1 MRPQGF
7 ERLLRGAGIG
17 RIRGVG
23 RGDEGAG
30 AVNTK
35 VVIRVRNGD
44 DAPVSVERLVV
55 DSRAEV
61 GAGVTPMLLS
71 DMLALLDDS
80 CHVTDVEIR
89 RAEP

>member
-1 MRPQGF
+1 M
-7 ERLLRGAGIG
+7 
-17 RIRGVG
+17 
-23 RGDEGAG
+23 
-30 AVNTK
+30 NTK
-35 VVIRVRNGD
+35 VVIRVRIGD
-44 DAPVSVERLVV
+44 DAPVSVERLVG

-80 CHVTDVEIR
+80 CHVTGVEIR

>member
-1 MRPQGF
+1 M
-7 ERLLRGAGIG
+7 
-17 RIRGVG
+17 
-23 RGDEGAG
+23 
-30 AVNTK
+30 NTK

-61 GAGVTPMLLS
+61 GAGVTPMMLM
-71 DMLALLDDS
+71 DMLRLLDES
-80 CHVTDVEIR
+80 AHVTGVEIR

>member
-1 MRPQGF
+1 M
-7 ERLLRGAGIG
+7 
-17 RIRGVG
+17 
-23 RGDEGAG
+23 
-30 AVNTK
+30 NTK

-61 GAGVTPMLLS
+61 GAGVTPMMLM
-71 DMLALLDDS
+71 DMLRLLDEPA
-80 CHVTDVEIR
+80 HVTGVEIK

>member
-1 MRPQGF
+1 M
-7 ERLLRGAGIG
+7 
-17 RIRGVG
+17 
-23 RGDEGAG
+23 
-30 AVNTK
+30 NTK

-61 GAGVTPMLLS
+61 GAGVTPMMLM
-71 DMLALLDDS
+71 DMLRLLDES
-80 CHVTDVEIR
+80 AHVTGVEIK

>member
-1 MRPQGF
+1 M
-7 ERLLRGAGIG
+7 
-17 RIRGVG
+17 
-23 RGDEGAG
+23 
-30 AVNTK
+30 NTK

-44 DAPVSVERLVV
+44 DAPASVERLVV
-55 DSRAEV
+55 DSRVEV

>member
-1 MRPQGF
+1 M
-7 ERLLRGAGIG
+7 
-17 RIRGVG
+17 
-23 RGDEGAG
+23 
-30 AVNTK
+30 NTK

-61 GAGVTPMLLS
+61 GAGVTPMMLM
-71 DMLALLDDS
+71 DMLRLLGES
-80 CHVTDVEIR
+80 AHVTGVEIK

>member
-1 MRPQGF
+1 M
-7 ERLLRGAGIG
+7 
-17 RIRGVG
+17 
-23 RGDEGAG
+23 
-30 AVNTK
+30 NTK

-44 DAPVSVERLVV
+44 DAPVSVERLV

>member
-1 MRPQGF
+1 M
-7 ERLLRGAGIG
+7 
-17 RIRGVG
+17 
-23 RGDEGAG
+23 
-30 AVNTK
+30 NTK
-35 VVIRVRNGD
+35 VAIRVRNGD
-44 DAPVSVERLVV
+44 DAPASVERLVV

>member
-1 MRPQGF
+1 M
-7 ERLLRGAGIG
+7 
-17 RIRGVG
+17 
-23 RGDEGAG
+23 
-30 AVNTK
+30 NTK

-55 DSRAEV
+55 DSRVEV

>member
-1 MRPQGF
+1 M
-7 ERLLRGAGIG
+7 
-17 RIRGVG
+17 
-23 RGDEGAG
+23 
-30 AVNTK
+30 NTK

-61 GAGVTPMLLS
+61 GAGVTPMMLM
-71 DMLALLDDS
+71 DMLRLLDES
-80 CHVTDVEIR
+80 VHVTGVEIR

>member
-1 MRPQGF
+1 M
-7 ERLLRGAGIG
+7 
-17 RIRGVG
+17 
-23 RGDEGAG
+23 
-30 AVNTK
+30 NTK

-61 GAGVTPMLLS
+61 GAGGTPMLLS
-71 DMLALLDDS
+71 DMLRLLDES
-80 CHVTDVEIR
+80 AHVTGVEIK

>member
-1 MRPQGF
+1 M
-7 ERLLRGAGIG
+7 
-17 RIRGVG
+17 
-23 RGDEGAG
+23 
-30 AVNTK
+30 NTK

-44 DAPVSVERLVV
+44 DAPVSVERLGV

>member
-1 MRPQGF
+1 M
-7 ERLLRGAGIG
+7 
-17 RIRGVG
+17 
-23 RGDEGAG
+23 
-30 AVNTK
+30 NTK

-61 GAGVTPMLLS
+61 GAVVTPMMLM
-71 DMLALLDDS
+71 DMLRLLDES
-80 CHVTDVEIR
+80 AHVTGVEIR

>member
-1 MRPQGF
+1 M
-7 ERLLRGAGIG
+7 
-17 RIRGVG
+17 
-23 RGDEGAG
+23 
-30 AVNTK
+30 NTK

-61 GAGVTPMLLS
+61 GAGVTPMLLM
-71 DMLALLDDS
+71 DMLRLLDES
-80 CHVTDVEIR
+80 AHMTGVEIK

>member
-1 MRPQGF
+1 M
-7 ERLLRGAGIG
+7 
-17 RIRGVG
+17 
-23 RGDEGAG
+23 
-30 AVNTK
+30 NTK

-44 DAPVSVERLVV
+44 DAPASVERLVV

-61 GAGVTPMLLS
+61 GARVTPMLLS

>member
-1 MRPQGF
+1 M
-7 ERLLRGAGIG
+7 
-17 RIRGVG
+17 
-23 RGDEGAG
+23 
-30 AVNTK
+30 NTK

-44 DAPVSVERLVV
+44 DAPVSVERLVA

>member
-1 MRPQGF
+1 M
-7 ERLLRGAGIG
+7 
-17 RIRGVG
+17 
-23 RGDEGAG
+23 
-30 AVNTK
+30 NTR
-35 VVIRVRNGD
+35 VCLTVRNGD
-44 DAPVSVERLVV
+44 DPPVSAERVVV
-55 DSRAEV
+55 DSRPEV

>member
-1 MRPQGF
+1 M
-7 ERLLRGAGIG
+7 
-17 RIRGVG
+17 
-23 RGDEGAG
+23 
-30 AVNTK
+30 NTK

-61 GAGVTPMLLS
+61 GAGAAPMLLM
-71 DMLALLDDS
+71 DMLRLLDES
-80 CHVTDVEIR
+80 AHVTDVEIR